1 MALTGLTNLQ
11 PLHVHS
17 IGIGTFD
24 NTVSV
29 GGTLTYEDVTNVDA
43 IGIITARSGI
53 NLTGGGIN
61 AGILD
66 LKTGDNLRLR
76 FSSGGT
82 AQFRGD
88 VDPIANFDR
97 GSANSTNVKW
107 GYLGADRGI
116 ISSISNEFRIAATST
131 IPMTFHSNGNE
142 RLRITSDGKL
152 LVGNTSAT
160 NGSIAEFSKSVDSGA
175 AGCHITVENT
185 SNNSVNNTAGIHL
198 KTSTGTAKFFKYQA
212 NQTFI
217 QSAAGGA
224 SELILQAS
232 GAHPLR
238 LYTNGNER
246 LRINSNGAFGLG
258 GATYG
263 SSGQVLTS
271 AGSGSVPTWSTVSG
285 ISVLNQADNRIITAT
300 GTTDE
305 LKGESNLTWDGAQ
318 LYMSCGNYSYP
329 LVVNS
334 VQSSVRAVIRQTNDA
349 NANSG
354 LAIQKKHST
363 LHPANYWYGDISFEG
378 WDGSGYHKAS
388 LIECVA
394 EGTPANDNM
403 PGGLRFSTNAGA
415 AGVTERLR
423 IKPDGN
429 VEVKTGNLVMTSG
442 KGIDFSADGSGT
454 LKSLPNSFNAEL
466 LHDYENG
473 TFTPNIQYDT
483 GTNRYAGSNV
493 SSATGEYIRIGD
505 LVNFGMKITLTGNRN
520 YSENIHLYIGGL
532 PYNGMHSSQQS
543 SMMTGW
549 GGWACPTNDSN
560 SSYKVHYCYHSYT
573 TVNLRFSQSSGT
585 GGISGF
591 YVWGFYRTAP

>member
-88 VDPIANFDR
+88 VDPIASFDR

-116 ISSISNEFRIAATST
+116 ISSISNEFRLTASGT
-131 IPMTFHSNGNE
+131 IPMTFHSNGSE
-142 RLRITSDGKL
+142 RLRIDSNGFLGIDNASPVSSHASARNLVIGTASGTHGMTIMSGTNNSGHIEFSDG
-152 LVGNTSAT
+152 T
-160 NGSIAEFSKSVDSGA
+160 GSDA
-175 AGCHITVENT
+175 AK
-185 SNNSVNNTAGIHL
+185 TAGGIRYYHD
-198 KTSTGTAKFFKYQA
+198 SDYMRFNTG
-212 NQTFI
+212 
-217 QSAAGGA
+217 GG
-224 SELILQAS
+224 S
-232 GAHPLR
+232 
-238 LYTNGNER
+238 ER
-246 LRINSNGAFGLG
+246 LRIGSAGQIGLSGAN
-258 GATYG
+258 YG
-263 SSGQVLTS
+263 TSGQVLTS
-271 AGSGSVPTWSTVSG
+271 QGSGSAATWSTASG
-285 ISVLNQADNRIITAT
+285 VSVLNQADNRIITAT

-305 LKGESNLTWDGAQ
+305 LRGESNLTWDGAQ
-318 LYMSCGNYSYP
+318 LYLSCGNYSYP
-329 LVVNS
+329 IVINS

-354 LAIQKKHST
+354 LAIQKRHSS
-363 LHPANYWYGDISFEG
+363 LHPANHWYGDVSFEG
-378 WDGSGYHKAS
+378 WDGSGYHKAG

-466 LHDYENG
+466 LHDYETG

-493 SSATGEYIRIGD
+493 SSSSVGEYIRIGD
-505 LVNFGMKITLTGNRN
+505 LVSFGMKIILTGNRN
-520 YSENIHLYIGGL
+520 YSENTHIYIGGM

-543 SMMTGW
+543 SMMNGW

-560 SSYKVHYCYHSYT
+560 SSYKVHYCFHGYT

>member
-88 VDPIANFDR
+88 VDPIASFDR

-116 ISSISNEFRIAATST
+116 ISSISNEFRLTASGT
-131 IPMTFHSNGNE
+131 IPMTFHSNGSE
-142 RLRITSDGKL
+142 RLRIDSNGFLGIDNASPVSSHASARNLVIGTASGTHGMTIMSGTNNSGHIEFSDG
-152 LVGNTSAT
+152 T
-160 NGSIAEFSKSVDSGA
+160 GSDA
-175 AGCHITVENT
+175 AK
-185 SNNSVNNTAGIHL
+185 TAGGIRYYHD
-198 KTSTGTAKFFKYQA
+198 SDYMRFNTG
-212 NQTFI
+212 
-217 QSAAGGA
+217 GG
-224 SELILQAS
+224 S
-232 GAHPLR
+232 
-238 LYTNGNER
+238 ER
-246 LRINSNGAFGLG
+246 LRIGSAGQIGLSGAN
-258 GATYG
+258 YG
-263 SSGQVLTS
+263 TSGQVLTS
-271 AGSGSVPTWSTVSG
+271 QGSGSAATWSTASG
-285 ISVLNQADNRIITAT
+285 VSVLNQADNRIITAT

-305 LKGESNLTWDGAQ
+305 LRGESNLTWDGAQ
-318 LYMSCGNYSYP
+318 LYLSCGNYSYP
-329 LVVNS
+329 IVINS

-354 LAIQKKHST
+354 LAIQKRHSS
-363 LHPANYWYGDISFEG
+363 LHPANHWYGDVSFEG
-378 WDGSGYHKAS
+378 WDGSGYHKAG

-466 LHDYENG
+466 LHDYETG

-493 SSATGEYIRIGD
+493 SSAVGEYIRIGD

-520 YSENIHLYIGGL
+520 YSENIHLYIGGM
-532 PYNGMHSSQQS
+532 PYNGYAQFTTKFNDEWM
-543 SMMTGW
+543 GW
-549 GGWACPTNDSN
+549 LGMPN
-560 SSYKVHYCYHSYT
+560 K
-573 TVNLRFSQSSGT
+573 
-585 GGISGF
+585 
-591 YVWGFYRTAP
+591 